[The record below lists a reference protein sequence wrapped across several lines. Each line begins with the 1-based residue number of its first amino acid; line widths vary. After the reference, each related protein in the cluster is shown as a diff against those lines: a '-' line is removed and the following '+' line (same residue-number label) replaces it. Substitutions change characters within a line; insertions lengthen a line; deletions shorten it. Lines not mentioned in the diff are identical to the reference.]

1 MRDGSKNDD
10 NNKAVRKS
18 KNATATITITT
29 IKVKITSDL
38 RTTFEAKLF
47 NQPADRHTHADTHVG
62 RQTNRPRRPVEPAAR
77 ACRNSQRISEAAT
90 VAAAVSAGCSLP
102 YGSHFAVAAAATTG
116 FVQHFFV
123 ALSFF
128 PHFLH
133 IAATQK
139 GKKNNNQSK

>member
-1 MRDGSKNDD
+1 MQQRIGTKPHIQKHNEWKQIFIKLMCNRFVRRRIMMRDGSKNDD

-77 ACRNSQRISEAAT
+77 ACRNSQRISEA
-90 VAAAVSAGCSLP
+90 VKQWSSNSGG
-102 YGSHFAVAAAATTG
+102 GSVCWMQFT
-116 FVQHFFV
+116 
-123 ALSFF
+123 LR
-128 PHFLH
+128 
-133 IAATQK
+133 
-139 GKKNNNQSK
+139 